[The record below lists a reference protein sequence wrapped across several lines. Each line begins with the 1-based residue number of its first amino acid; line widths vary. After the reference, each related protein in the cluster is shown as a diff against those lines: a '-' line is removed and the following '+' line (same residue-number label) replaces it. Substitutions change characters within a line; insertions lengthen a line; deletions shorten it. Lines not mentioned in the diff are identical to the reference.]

1 MGLFNHSEEPKNL
14 QIDEHA
20 EYQLYETVRWG
31 KFLGIICIVLLSLG
45 IVFTAVAVIGFS
57 AASAIATGSSG
68 VEVWPIT
75 TMFLFV
81 IVVMLLYIYPVY
93 SLLKFSGQ
101 TKKGL
106 QIKSQEMFNDGLR
119 HLKNLF
125 KFIGIYIVVIV
136 CLYVLMFVL
145 VIVNGFNGVTS
156 I

>member
-1 MGLFNHSEEPKNL
+1 MGLFDHSEEPKNL

-45 IVFTAVAVIGFS
+45 IVFTAVAVIGVS
-57 AASAIATGSSG
+57 AALAMTNSAET
-68 VEVWPIT
+68 WPV
-75 TMFLFV
+75 TMMLFV
-81 IVVMLLYIYPVY
+81 IVAMLLYIYPIY

-125 KFIGIYIVVIV
+125 KFIGIYIIVVV
-136 CLYVLMFVL
+136 CLYVLMYVF
-145 VIVNGFNGVTS
+145 VIVKGLNGVTS